1 MKNNNNNQINNNNN
15 VMKIN
20 KLLKI
25 SENFFTYY
33 IRFPLMPIGFF
44 FFLFFLIILDLC
56 LMNIFSAI
64 LYLIIKDTNLW
75 ILSVIISLIIFDVI
89 IALWH
94 ICRIKKITRID
105 FIYSSDFD
113 RIFIGT
119 VKRQERAYKNT
130 FLLEMNNIDKFIIKK
145 IQNKT
150 NIFEVIL
157 NDNSIIEICKMKD
170 NIDNDFEVLI
180 SFLNEKLSN

>member
-1 MKNNNNNQINNNNN
+1 
-15 VMKIN
+15 MKIN

-64 LYLIIKDTNLW
+64 LYLIIKDKNLW

-94 ICRIKKITRID
+94 ICRIKK
-105 FIYSSDFD
+105 
-113 RIFIGT
+113 
-119 VKRQERAYKNT
+119 
-130 FLLEMNNIDKFIIKK
+130 
-145 IQNKT
+145 
-150 NIFEVIL
+150 
-157 NDNSIIEICKMKD
+157 
-170 NIDNDFEVLI
+170 
-180 SFLNEKLSN
+180 